1 MITRSITEIKKALA
15 KKEISATELTR
26 SCLEHIDKTDE
37 KLGAFINIYPE
48 QALQKA
54 KELDEKG
61 FDETMPLWGIPVS
74 VKDALATKNM
84 KTTAGSKIL
93 ENFIPPYSAFAVG
106 QKQYGRIRHGKHLRK
121 FRI

>member
-84 KTTAGSKIL
+84 KTTAI
-93 ENFIPPYSAFAVG
+93 
-106 QKQYGRIRHGKHLRK
+106 
-121 FRI
+121 